1 MKIENILEEIYRR
14 KENEIDQ
21 DRKREKERLE
31 KEVKGGTAFKQAAG
45 ELEKLIR
52 FTKAHGLR
60 VNSGASWLDEDNLKI
75 DVRDAE
81 VGKEFKQRQD
91 KLDKAFLDLKIAVVT
106 AGKPEQQ
113 SLQSLIKAF
122 AEAAF

>member
-1 MKIENILEEIYRR
+1 MKVEDILAEIYRR
-14 KENEIDQ
+14 KEAEIDK

-31 KEVKGGTAFKQAAG
+31 KEVKGSSAFKQAAV
-45 ELEKLIR
+45 ELEKLLR

-81 VGKEFKQRQD
+81 VGNEFKQREE
-91 KLDKAFLDLKIAVVT
+91 KLDKALLDLKIVLAT
-106 AGKPEQQ
+106 AGKSDQ
-113 SLQSLIKAF
+113 QSLIKAF
-122 AEAAF
+122 AEGAF